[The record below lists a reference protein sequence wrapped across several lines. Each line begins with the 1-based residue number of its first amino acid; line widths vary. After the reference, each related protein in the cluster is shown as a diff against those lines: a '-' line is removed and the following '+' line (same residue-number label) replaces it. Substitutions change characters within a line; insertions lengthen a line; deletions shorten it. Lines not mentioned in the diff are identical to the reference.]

1 MSKSLTIE
9 DQPPAPPLLRG
20 QGVGLKFQLTNHMVG
35 SPGKQSPNLGAF
47 PKSPHKQKLRWGTKG
62 FVMNKQDTSIT
73 FITWE
78 IPRVLGALSEM
89 GQRWFMDHYV
99 AIPI

>member
-47 PKSPHKQKLRWGTKG
+47 PKSPHKQKLR
-62 FVMNKQDTSIT
+62 
-73 FITWE
+73 
-78 IPRVLGALSEM
+78 
-89 GQRWFMDHYV
+89 
-99 AIPI
+99 